1 MRSLVAA
8 LVLLAAVPLAA
19 QPAPSS
25 QPDPTLFA
33 PSDDA
38 REFFAG
44 VQSRPLTDEL
54 MAAALPATSPS
65 VGWIDAMI
73 EHMMSKGEL
82 VRSWQNLGVDEVALV
97 AALPGG
103 PTANMTEG
111 ANEFGPLHGYF
122 VDRPIESL
130 IPPQWVLVGRRGVH
144 SLEGP
149 VEIAISH
156 ASPKVILVERTTS
169 RLRGNGSCREG
180 AESLIYADPAVS
192 ASVADM
198 LTVISTM
205 RFLAAVESRGLCS
218 IVEEVNPG
226 QYRARHF
233 DAEGHSFPEMDRQS
247 PQFRIVPIRPT
258 SGSSGAR

>member
-1 MRSLVAA
+1 MRRLVAA
-8 LVLLAAVPLAA
+8 LVLFAATPLAA

-25 QPDPTLFA
+25 QPDPALLA

-38 REFFAG
+38 RAFFAG

-54 MAAALPATSPS
+54 MATAFPTTSPIAT
-65 VGWIDAMI
+65 WIDTMI
-73 EHMMSKGEL
+73 EHMMSQGEL
-82 VRSWQNLGVDEVALV
+82 VPSWQNMGVDEVALV

-111 ANEFGPLHGYF
+111 ANQFGPLLGYF

-130 IPPQWVLVGRRGVH
+130 IPPQWVLIGRRGVR

-149 VEIAISH
+149 VEIAIGH

-169 RLRGNGSCREG
+169 RLRGNGGCRER
-180 AESLIYADPAVS
+180 AESLLYADPAVS
-192 ASVADM
+192 ASIADE

-205 RFLAAVESRGLCS
+205 RFLEAVESRGLCS
-218 IVEEVNPG
+218 IVEEVSPG
-226 QYRARHF
+226 QYQARHF
-233 DAEGHSFPEMDRQS
+233 DADGHSFPEMDRQS
-247 PQFRIVPIRPT
+247 PRFRIVPVRPA
-258 SGSSGAR
+258 SGSSGVR